1 MSRVQEST
9 QEPIGDA
16 AESQTFPAFPGTAT
30 KNHRQ
35 IAPQGPDSLNPNST
49 PKAFLFDPLVGVRAS
64 LLFDA
69 NEEGG
74 FGEEIAADDGGAAEF
89 GAVADRGVD
98 DAKDAA
104 DLDSDLDDIAGVD
117 VVCAQPDLDRSDGL
131 ELEGLGERDGDGGEG
146 GAGVDANHNGFVVD
160 GGVFAQVL

>member
-1 MSRVQEST
+1 MRVGGSGECVTGSV
-9 QEPIGDA
+9 
-16 AESQTFPAFPGTAT
+16 
-30 KNHRQ
+30 
-35 IAPQGPDSLNPNST
+35 LN
-49 PKAFLFDPLVGVRAS
+49 
-64 LLFDA
+64 A
-69 NEEGG
+69 NKKWG

-89 GAVADRGVD
+89 GTVADRGVD

-131 ELEGLGERDGDGGEG
+131 ELEGLGELDGDGGEG

-160 GGVFAQVL
+160 GGVFARVV